1 MASEKVVKAGLAVA
15 MLAVV
20 LGVAGYVV
28 VFWHNY
34 QGCQQLEAAAV
45 KNGKPMSCADIKAAA
60 KEASRKQ

>member
-1 MASEKVVKAGLAVA
+1 MASEKVVKMGLAAA
-15 MLAVV
+15 MVAVV

-34 QGCQQLEAAAV
+34 TGCQQLEAEAA

-60 KEASRKQ
+60 KAQSTR